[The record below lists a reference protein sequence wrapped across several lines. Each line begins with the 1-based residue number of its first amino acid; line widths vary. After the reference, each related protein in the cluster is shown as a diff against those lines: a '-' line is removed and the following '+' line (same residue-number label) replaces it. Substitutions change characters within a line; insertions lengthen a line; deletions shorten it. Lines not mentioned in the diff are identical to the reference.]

1 MARAGREIEFASN
14 GERARAYLALPPQKS
29 GPGVLVLQEW
39 WGLVDH
45 IRDVCDRFARAGFV
59 ALAPDLYRG
68 ATARD
73 PDAAGRLMMDLEI
86 PRAARDLDGAVA
98 ALLNESTTAG
108 GTVGVV
114 GFCMGGQLAL
124 FAGTRS
130 RRIGAVVDCY
140 GIHPN
145 VKLELAGLSAP
156 VLGIF
161 AERDT
166 FVPPA
171 AARALEAELRAAGKR
186 AEFTI
191 FPGVDHAFLNDT
203 RPDVYDA
210 AAAERAWDLMV
221 SFLRAELA
229 SS

>member
-1 MARAGREIEFASN
+1 MSRAGREIEFASD
-14 GERARAYLALPPQKS
+14 GDRVRGYLALPPRGS

-45 IRDVCDRFARAGFV
+45 IRDVCDRLARAGFV

-68 ATARD
+68 ETATD
-73 PDAAGRLMMDLEI
+73 PDRAGRLMMDLEL

-98 ALLNESTTAG
+98 ALLGETATTG
-108 GTVGVV
+108 GTVGVI

-124 FAGTRS
+124 FAGTRN

-145 VKLELAGLSAP
+145 VKLDLANLAAP

-161 AERDT
+161 AERDE
-166 FVPPA
+166 FVPPEA
-171 AARALEAELRAAGKR
+171 VRKLEAELRAAGKR
-186 AEFTI
+186 CSFTT
-191 FPGVDHAFLNDT
+191 FPGVGHAFLNDS

-210 AAAERAWDLMV
+210 AAAERAWGMIV
-221 SFLRAELA
+221 SFLRAELVA
-229 SS
+229 

>member
-14 GERARAYLALPPQKS
+14 GERARGYLALPPQKS

-68 ATARD
+68 ESARD

-98 ALLNESTTAG
+98 ALLNESATAG

-145 VKLELAGLSAP
+145 VKLELAGLAAP

-203 RPDVYDA
+203 RPDVYAA
-210 AAAERAWDLMV
+210 AAAERAWDLIL

-229 SS
+229 T